1 MQGFEK
7 MISGM
12 YLGDIVRRVI
22 LRMSQESD
30 IFASGST
37 RIFMP
42 FVLTYVPFFSLMSSA
57 ILS

>member
-22 LRMSQESD
+22 LKMSQELD
-30 IFASGST
+30 VFGPASSKLST
-37 RIFMP
+37 RF
-42 FVLTYVPFFSLMSSA
+42 
-57 ILS
+57 ILR